1 MRNKADKIPATNTNG
16 VAGLFKDESKAEKA
30 VDELKS
36 AGFSEREIGIATAH
50 QEEGQIGKFWDDI
63 TNKFGKHE
71 HTEHAEELNE
81 TLCDSGVPEQQARYF
96 NSVLGKGG
104 VLITVR
110 ADPARAPQ
118 AMSILQR
125 NEADVGAGA
134 AEWERSQSASDKITA
149 GQRIQLV
156 GEVLRVHKERISR
169 GEVRL
174 RKEVVTQK
182 QQIEVPVTREELVI
196 ERLPGEGREAGAE
209 IGSGQKEIRV
219 PLTEERVQVEK
230 KPVLNEE
237 IRVGKRQVQESKRV
251 SGEVRHEELRT
262 ETEGDAE
269 TEKQLKEKTRRT
281 A

>member
-1 MRNKADKIPATNTNG
+1 MPNRATNING
-16 VAGLFKDESKAEKA
+16 VAGLFKDESRAEKA

-36 AGFSEREIGIATAH
+36 GGFSEREIGIATAH
-50 QEEGQIGKFWDDI
+50 QEEGKIASFWDKI
-63 TNKFGKHE
+63 TNKFGKYE
-71 HTEHAEELNE
+71 HTEHAEELHE
-81 TLCDSGVPEQQARYF
+81 TLCESGVPQPQARYF
-96 NSVLGKGG
+96 NSALGTGG

-110 ADPARAPQ
+110 ADSARTPQ

-125 NEADVGAGA
+125 NGADVGAGA
-134 AEWERSQSASDKITA
+134 AEWERSQSGSDKMTE

-156 GEVLRVHKERISR
+156 GEVLRVHKDRLSR

-174 RKEVVTQK
+174 RKEVVTEN

-196 ERLPGEGREAGAE
+196 ERVPGQGREATGV
-209 IGSGQKEIRV
+209 GSGQKEIRV

-230 KPVLNEE
+230 KPVVNEE

-262 ETEGDAE
+262 ETEGDVNKDKA
-269 TEKQLKEKTRRT
+269 LKDKTRRS